1 MGTEPSLLNSI
12 QEHYTQQ
19 VNKGMDR
26 YVIVQAPSIEILA
39 MMVDGYMGSGY
50 MPTGGVAGVPDRG
63 KDATGLVYLQA
74 MYQPPKPPEDLV
86 PPSPSSI
93 TASF

>member
-19 VNKGMDR
+19 VNIGMDR

-39 MMVDGYMGSGY
+39 MLVDGYMGSGY
-50 MPTGGVAGVPDRG
+50 VPTGGVAGVPDCG

-74 MYQPPKPPEDLV
+74 MHQPPKPPEDLV